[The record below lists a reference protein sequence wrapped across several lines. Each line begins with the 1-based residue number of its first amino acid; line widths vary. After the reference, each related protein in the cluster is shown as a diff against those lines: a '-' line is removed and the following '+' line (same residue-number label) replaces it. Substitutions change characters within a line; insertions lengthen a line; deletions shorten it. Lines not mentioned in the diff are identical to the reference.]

1 MPGWRAQ
8 SLSVGAFFP
17 TGQSFCRLSNVMR
30 LTEFSDPERFG
41 DDNAGKHQADQA
53 NSCCNKENSV
63 GSTQPSGLWG
73 KRSTALQVLFAAV
86 AVLATCAGSQWLA
99 ARSDE
104 AESAGQGVLPRPR
117 DMAAEALDAAN
128 PELSAR
134 IDTLWNTE
142 STGDDR
148 RKALSELQALVPAIP
163 ADGPHASLRQRLLR
177 RIGLLSAAF
186 DASAVPG
193 LQAAGTDYTAQLQ
206 AAASQLSAVLNTTPN
221 GRLWVEYL
229 ALNGLT
235 QPVDDGTTDR
245 ISSFV
250 TRVSAV
256 DQMSQEQLGFL
267 LSSEVQDLRAAA
279 ESALA
284 HRQTFASD
292 EEARKGLQQQVDQLV
307 RSVLQNEANSSVAA
321 ADRARHAWRA
331 IRARFP
337 VAADVLRPGLNEH
350 YLNNNLH
357 VTLSETL
364 IARLISNSRTESGR
378 VADNILGAWVT
389 GTQTTSAE
397 ISVDVIPSPN
407 TASFAIKLNGNTKSS
422 TVAQKS
428 PATVWTSGDHYFK
441 VEKTVVFDGSTVALS
456 ASTFDVDTNSRTTG
470 FKTRYDD
477 MPLFGGLARNMAQ
490 QKIAESKPQSDAETA
505 RRLRRD
511 IVPKFD
517 QETGNRFG
525 TINSDL
531 QKTLTALKAKN
542 AGPDNVSARS
552 SGSHIAVSSRTIG
565 SGRLGGSTQPVLP
578 LPDEGGALQVH
589 ESVLNNTLD
598 ALRLHGRIVPDDQL
612 TAELEKAL
620 SDLLQR
626 EVKLSKPAD
635 PAQPQA
641 APADAQSGAAADA
654 AAASDE
660 PEKSTSF
667 IFSKADPLRVRFD
680 NGELTLLIQAGI
692 RQEGREDLPVH
703 TIVVPIAIS
712 LADSKVMLT
721 PRPVRVL
728 SAPITVANQLRKVI
742 SRRIKARE
750 SDAVIQLQS
759 EGDRQLSVTITRIE
773 LNDGWMTTEFK

>member
-1 MPGWRAQ
+1 
-8 SLSVGAFFP
+8 
-17 TGQSFCRLSNVMR
+17 MR

-53 NSCCNKENSV
+53 NSCCNKEISV

-73 KRSTALQVLFAAV
+73 KRSTALQVLFAVV
-86 AVLATCAGSQWLA
+86 AVVTVCAGSQWLS

-104 AESAGQGVLPRPR
+104 TDAASQAILPRPR
-117 DMAAEALDAAN
+117 DMAAETLDAAS
-128 PELSAR
+128 PELAAR
-134 IDTLWNTE
+134 IEMLWN
-142 STGDDR
+142 SQASGDER
-148 RKALSELQALVPAIP
+148 RRALTELQALVPAIP
-163 ADGPHASLRQRLLR
+163 TDGPHASLRQRLLR
-177 RIGLLSAAF
+177 RLALLSATF
-186 DASAVPG
+186 DAAAVSS
-193 LQAAGTDYTAQLQ
+193 LQAPGTDYTAQLQ
-206 AAASQLSAVLNTTPN
+206 SAAAQLAAVLSTTPN
-221 GRLWVEYL
+221 GRLWIEYL

-235 QPVDDGTTDR
+235 QPIDDGTSER
-245 ISSFV
+245 ISAFM
-250 TRVSAV
+250 TRVSAI
-256 DQMSQEQLGFL
+256 DQMSPEQQGFL
-267 LSSEVQDLRAAA
+267 LSSEVQDLKASA
-279 ESALA
+279 ESAVA
-284 HRQTFASD
+284 YRQTFASD
-292 EEARKGLQQQVDQLV
+292 DEARQALTRQIDHLLRGL
-307 RSVLQNEANSSVAA
+307 LQNEANPSIAA
-321 ADRARHAWRA
+321 ADRARHAWRS

-337 VAADVLRPGLNEH
+337 AAADVLRPGLNEH

-378 VADNILGAWVT
+378 VADTILGAWVT
-389 GTQTTSAE
+389 GTQTTSAQ
-397 ISVDVIPSPN
+397 ISVDVIPSSS
-407 TASFAIKLNGNTKSS
+407 TASFALRLNGNTKSS

-456 ASTFDVDTNSRTTG
+456 ASSFDVDTNNRTTG
-470 FKTRYDD
+470 FRTRYDD

-490 QKIAESKPQSDAETA
+490 QKIADSKPQSDAETA

-517 QETGNRFG
+517 EETGNRFG
-525 TINSDL
+525 TLNADL
-531 QKTLTALKAKN
+531 QKTLTALKARN
-542 AGPDNVSARS
+542 AGPDNISARS
-552 SGSHIAVSSRTIG
+552 SGSHIAVSSRSIG

-578 LPDEGGALQVH
+578 LPDEGGAVQVH

-635 PAQPQA
+635 PAVVQTAPSTEAQAA
-641 APADAQSGAAADA
+641 APAEGTAA
-654 AAASDE
+654 DE

-712 LADSKVMLT
+712 LADSKIVMT

-750 SDAVIQLQS
+750 SDAVMQLQS
-759 EGDRQLSVTITRIE
+759 GTDKELSVTITRIE
-773 LNDGWMTTEFK
+773 LNDGWLTTEFR